1 MVHSRELKR
10 LTVCSLTTMMCMA
23 NVDAFA
29 HTGVRDTVTA
39 SSESAT
45 TSNNAFTIPH
55 GCSAGEGD
63 APPKK
68 VKGQSAVF
76 PFGPPA
82 AQLTG
87 PGAVWVR
94 LGQAPTPPTLLTAE
108 EVTAIIG
115 DADEDPN
122 TPPHLN
128 LDVTGVQDASLFK
141 TQTEEVNP
149 AGTDPLGPH
158 DSIPVRAL
166 NWLDGKLETNLL
178 GITQFR
184 VTVPTI
190 VNPCVSRV
198 RIRIAVS
205 NWCERNQNEASDPD
219 NNRAD
224 WWFTGETGP
233 KNFVDPDLIQESFW
247 TTLTVNNPNASES
260 ECGGEPHEVAVM
272 PSGADIDQYL
282 PLEGFTADPAP
293 F

>member
-1 MVHSRELKR
+1 MLSSKSLKR
-10 LTVCSLTTMMCMA
+10 LALGSVATVLFATA
-23 NVDAFA
+23 PDAFA
-29 HTGVRDTVTA
+29 HTGIRDPVTA

-55 GCSAGEGD
+55 GCSGGEGD
-63 APPKK
+63 TPPKK

-76 PFGPPA
+76 PFGQPA
-82 AQLTG
+82 AALTG

-108 EVTAIIG
+108 EVAAIIG
-115 DADEDPN
+115 DEDEDPS

-128 LDVTGVQDASLFK
+128 LDVTGIQDASLFE

-149 AGTDPLGPH
+149 AGTDPPGPH

-184 VTVPTI
+184 VTVPPI

-205 NWCERNQNEASDPD
+205 NWCEKNQNEATDAD
-219 NNRAD
+219 NDRAD

-233 KNFVDPDLIQESFW
+233 TKFVDPDLIQESFW
-247 TTLTVNNPNASES
+247 TTLTVNNPNASE
-260 ECGGEPHEVAVM
+260 CGEEPHEVAVM

>member
-1 MVHSRELKR
+1 
-10 LTVCSLTTMMCMA
+10 MA

-29 HTGVRDTVTA
+29 HTGIRDPVTG
-39 SSESAT
+39 SPESAT
-45 TSNNAFTIPH
+45 TSYNAFTVPH

-82 AQLTG
+82 EELTG
-87 PGAVWVR
+87 PGAVWVK
-94 LGQAPTPPTLLTAE
+94 LGEKSTLLTAK
-108 EVTAIIG
+108 EVAAIIG
-115 DADEDPN
+115 DADEDPS
-122 TPPHLN
+122 TPPDLN
-128 LDVTGVQDASLFK
+128 LDVTGIQDASLYK
-141 TQTEEVNP
+141 KQLEEVNP

-166 NWLDGKLETNLL
+166 NWRGGRLETNLL
-178 GITQFR
+178 GFTQFR
-184 VTVPTI
+184 VTVPPI
-190 VNPCVSRV
+190 VNPCVSIL

-224 WWFTGETGP
+224 WWFTGETGST
-233 KNFVDPDLIQESFW
+233 KFVDPDLIQESFW
-247 TTLTVNNPNASES
+247 TALTVNNPNPS
-260 ECGGEPHEVAVM
+260 ECGQEPHEVAVM

-282 PLEGFTADPAP
+282 PLQGFTADPAP
-293 F
+293 Y

>member
-23 NVDAFA
+23 NLDGFA
-29 HTGVRDTVTA
+29 HTGVRDTVRA

-55 GCSAGEGD
+55 GCSGGEGD
-63 APPKK
+63 TPPKK

-94 LGQAPTPPTLLTAE
+94 LGQAPAPPTLLTAE
-108 EVTAIIG
+108 EVAAIIG
-115 DADEDPN
+115 DEDEDPS

-128 LDVTGVQDASLFK
+128 LDVTGIQDASLFE

-158 DSIPVRAL
+158 DSIPVHAL

-184 VTVPTI
+184 VTVPPI

-205 NWCERNQNEASDPD
+205 NWCEKNQNEANDAD
-219 NNRAD
+219 NDRAD

-233 KNFVDPDLIQESFW
+233 TKFVDPDLIQESFW
-247 TTLTVNNPNASES
+247 TTLTVNNPNASE
-260 ECGGEPHEVAVM
+260 CGEEPHEVAVM
-272 PSGADIDQYL
+272 PSGADIDLYL
-282 PLEGFTADPAP
+282 PLEGFTEDPAP
-293 F
+293 Y

>member
-1 MVHSRELKR
+1 
-10 LTVCSLTTMMCMA
+10 MA
-23 NVDAFA
+23 NVNAFA
-29 HTGVRDTVTA
+29 HTGVRDTVTG

-76 PFGPPA
+76 PFGLPA
-82 AQLTG
+82 AELTG

-94 LGQAPTPPTLLTAE
+94 LGEPPTPPTLLTAE

-115 DADEDPN
+115 DADEDPS
-122 TPPHLN
+122 TPPQPHLN
-128 LDVTGVQDASLFK
+128 LDVTGIQDASLFK

-158 DSIPVRAL
+158 DSIPVHAL
-166 NWLDGKLETNLL
+166 NWRGGKLETNLL

-184 VTVPTI
+184 VTVPPI

-205 NWCERNQNEASDPD
+205 NWCERNQNEANDAD
-219 NNRAD
+219 NDRAD

-233 KNFVDPDLIQESFW
+233 TKFVDPDLIQESFW
-247 TTLTVNNPNASES
+247 TTLTVNNPNASE
-260 ECGGEPHEVAVM
+260 CGEEPHEVAVM
-272 PSGADIDQYL
+272 PSGADIDLYL